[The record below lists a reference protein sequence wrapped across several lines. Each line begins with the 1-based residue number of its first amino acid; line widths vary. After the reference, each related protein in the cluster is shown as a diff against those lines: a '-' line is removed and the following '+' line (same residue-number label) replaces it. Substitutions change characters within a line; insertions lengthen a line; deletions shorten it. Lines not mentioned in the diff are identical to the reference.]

1 VHLFERTAED
11 AGCLTKLLANFGL
24 RSHETNLVEFLCSNY
39 FANLLAQS
47 PTIEMQLL
55 ELIAGGMNKIPK
67 RALLSRGCI
76 ESSEQSAQSPVLGEV
91 VVLDRK
97 YAGQKQ

>member
-1 VHLFERTAED
+1 
-11 AGCLTKLLANFGL
+11 
-24 RSHETNLVEFLCSNY
+24 
-39 FANLLAQS
+39 
-47 PTIEMQLL
+47 MQLL